1 MVTGSS
7 GLTEARKNDFQFTRR
22 KLLASAAGFAGG
34 AMIPGGLF
42 GTALAADGFI
52 EITAGPGEVKLYSE
66 DAAASDLWIYNGGLP
81 GPEIRVRRGERVKVR
96 LINALDEGTSIHW
109 HGVRIDNA
117 MDGVSGLTQ
126 EPVPPGGTFEYD
138 FVAPDA
144 GTYWY
149 HAHNKSWNQVG
160 RGLYGPLIVEEEDP
174 VFDRDHDL
182 MLIMDDWRLNDDGR
196 LDTESFG
203 ALMDWAHAGR
213 LGNWLTVNGESSPSF
228 SLKAG
233 EAYRIRLVNASNA
246 RVLELDP
253 DSIGGQVIGYDGQV
267 LTAAEQ
273 ATAEAL
279 VIGPAQR
286 VDLIVVPDAGRDLA
300 LVEVSTSER
309 FAFAE
314 FKVTG
319 EGKGK
324 PPARL
329 PQANTL
335 PAPNLSNAKRVVLD
349 MTGGAMGRMGPMRHK
364 GREMT
369 RDDIRAT
376 GQIWAFNGVANL
388 DEQPLFAAA
397 RGETVLLETLNNTA
411 WPHAIHLH
419 GHHFRTVGADG
430 TLGPWRDT
438 FMIGR
443 GETVKVAF
451 QADNPG
457 KWLLHCHMLEH
468 AAAGMTTWIRVT

>member
-1 MVTGSS
+1 MAS
-7 GLTEARKNDFQFTRR
+7 GALF
-22 KLLASAAGFAGG
+22 SAAR
-34 AMIPGGLF
+34 
-42 GTALAADGFI
+42 AADGFF
-52 EITAGPGEVKLYSE
+52 EITAGPGQYKLYSE

-96 LINALDEGTSIHW
+96 LINALEEATSIHW

-126 EPVPPGGTFEYD
+126 DPVPPGGTFEYD

-160 RGLYGPLIVEEEDP
+160 RGLYGPLIIEEDDP

-196 LDTESFG
+196 LDTASFG
-203 ALMDWAHAGR
+203 SLMDWSHAGR
-213 LGNWLTVNGESSPSF
+213 LGNWLTVNGKSDPSF
-228 SLKAG
+228 SLNAG

-253 DSIGGQVIGYDGQV
+253 DRIGGQVIGYDGQV
-267 LTAAEQ
+267 LTDAEQ
-273 ATAEAL
+273 TTAQAL
-279 VIGPAQR
+279 VIAPAQR
-286 VDLIVVPDAGRDLA
+286 VDLVVVPEAGRDLA
-300 LVEVSTSER
+300 LVEVSTSQR

-319 EGKGK
+319 DGKGN

-335 PAPNLSNAKRVVLD
+335 PAPDLSNAKRIVLD
-349 MTGGAMGRMGPMRHK
+349 MTGGAMGQMGPMRHK
-364 GREMT
+364 GLMMT

-376 GQIWAFNGVANL
+376 GQVWAFNGIANV
-388 DEQPLFAAA
+388 DEEPLFEAA
-397 RGETVLLETLNNTA
+397 RGETVLLETINNTA

-438 FMIGR
+438 FLIER

-457 KWLLHCHMLEH
+457 KWLFHCHMLEH

>member
-7 GLTEARKNDFQFTRR
+7 GLTEPRKNDFRFTRR
-22 KLLASAAGFAGG
+22 KLLAGAAGFAGG
-34 AMIPGGLF
+34 AIIPGSGF
-42 GTALAADGFI
+42 GTAHAADGFI
-52 EITAGPGEVKLYSE
+52 EITAGPAQYKLYKD
-66 DAAASDLWIYNGGLP
+66 DAAASDLWLYDGGLP

-96 LINALDEGTSIHW
+96 LINALEEATSIHW

-126 EPVPPGGTFEYD
+126 DPVPPGGTFEYD

-182 MLIMDDWRLNDDGR
+182 MLIMDDWRLNDEGR

-213 LGNWLTVNGESSPSF
+213 LGNWLTVNGKSSPSF
-228 SLKAG
+228 ALKAG

-286 VDLIVVPDAGRDLA
+286 VDLMVVPEAGRDLA
-300 LVEVSTSER
+300 LVEVSTRER

-329 PQANTL
+329 PLANTL
-335 PAPNLSNAKRVVLD
+335 PAPDLSNATRVVLD
-349 MTGGAMGRMGPMRHK
+349 MTGGAMGQMGPMRYK
-364 GREMT
+364 GRELT
-369 RDDIRAT
+369 QDDMRAT
-376 GQIWAFNGVANL
+376 GQVWAFNGIANVG
-388 DEQPLFAAA
+388 EQPLFEAA
-397 RGETVLLETLNNTA
+397 RGETVLLETVNNTA

-430 TLGPWRDT
+430 SLGPWRDT
-438 FMIGR
+438 FLIGR
-443 GETVKVAF
+443 EETVKVVF

>member
-1 MVTGSS
+1 MAKGRS
-7 GLTEARKNDFQFTRR
+7 GLTGTRKCDPRLTRR
-22 KLLASAAGFAGG
+22 TLLAGAAGLAGSAMTPGIHFA
-34 AMIPGGLF
+34 A
-42 GTALAADGFI
+42 ARAADGFF
-52 EITAGPGEVKLYSE
+52 EITAGPGKYKLYSE
-66 DAAASDLWIYNGGLP
+66 DAADSDLWLYDGGLP
-81 GPEIRVRRGERVKVR
+81 GPEIRVKRGERVKVR
-96 LINALDEGTSIHW
+96 LINALEEATSIHW

-126 EPVPPGGTFEYD
+126 DPVPPGGTFDYD

-160 RGLYGPLIVEEEDP
+160 RGLYGPLIVEEEEP

-203 ALMDWAHAGR
+203 SLMDWSHGGR
-213 LGNWLTVNGESSPSF
+213 LGNWLTVNGKSNPSF
-228 SLKAG
+228 ALKAG

-267 LTAAEQ
+267 LTAAERT
-273 ATAEAL
+273 TAQAL
-279 VIGPAQR
+279 VIAPAQR
-286 VDLIVVPDAGRDLA
+286 VDLVVVPEAGRDLA
-300 LVEVSTSER
+300 LVEVSTSQR
-309 FAFAE
+309 FTFAE
-314 FKVTG
+314 FKVSG
-319 EGKGK
+319 EGEGT
-324 PPARL
+324 PPERL
-329 PQANTL
+329 PQANIL
-335 PAPNLSNAKRVVLD
+335 AAPDLSKAKRVVLD
-349 MTGGAMGRMGPMRHK
+349 MTGGAMGQMGPMRHK
-364 GREMT
+364 GRMMT

-376 GQIWAFNGVANL
+376 GQVWAFNGVANV
-388 DEQPLFAAA
+388 DEQPLFEAA
-397 RGETVLLETLNNTA
+397 RGETILLETVNNTA

-430 TLGPWRDT
+430 ALGPWRDT
-438 FMIGR
+438 FLIER
-443 GETVKVAF
+443 GETIRVAF

-468 AAAGMTTWIRVT
+468 AAAGMTTWISVT

>member
-1 MVTGSS
+1 MMKQGS
-7 GLTEARKNDFQFTRR
+7 GLPGTPKAEFGLTRR
-22 KLLASAAGFAGG
+22 NLLAGAAGFAGV
-34 AMIPGGLF
+34 AMAPGGIF
-42 GTALAADGFI
+42 SVARAADGFI
-52 EITAGPGEVKLYSE
+52 EITAGPGQYKLYRE
-66 DAAASDLWIYNGGLP
+66 DAAASDLWLYNGGLP

-96 LINALDEGTSIHW
+96 LINALEEGSSIHW

-126 EPVPPGGTFEYD
+126 DPVPPGGAFEYD

-160 RGLYGPLIVEEEDP
+160 RGLYGPLIVEEEEP

-203 ALMDWAHAGR
+203 MLMDWAHGGR
-213 LGNWLTVNGESSPSF
+213 LGNWLTVNGKSNPSF

-233 EAYRIRLVNASNA
+233 EPYRIRLVNASNA
-246 RVLELDP
+246 RILELDP

-273 ATAEAL
+273 TTAEAL

-286 VDLIVVPDAGRDLA
+286 VDLLVVPETGRDLA
-300 LVEVSTSER
+300 LVEVSTSQR
-309 FAFAE
+309 FTFAE
-314 FKVTG
+314 FKVSG
-319 EGKGK
+319 EGKGN
-324 PPARL
+324 PPAQL

-335 PAPNLSNAKRVVLD
+335 SDPDLPNAKRVVLD
-349 MTGGAMGRMGPMRHK
+349 MTGGAMGRMGPMRYK
-364 GREMT
+364 GRELT
-369 RDDIRAT
+369 QDDIRAT
-376 GQIWAFNGVANL
+376 GQVWAFNGIANL
-388 DEQPLFAAA
+388 DEEPLFDAA
-397 RGETVLLETLNNTA
+397 RGETVLLETVNNTA

-419 GHHFRTVGADG
+419 GHHFRIVSADG
-430 TLGPWRDT
+430 SLGPWRDT
-438 FMIGR
+438 FLIGR
-443 GETVKVAF
+443 EETVKVAF